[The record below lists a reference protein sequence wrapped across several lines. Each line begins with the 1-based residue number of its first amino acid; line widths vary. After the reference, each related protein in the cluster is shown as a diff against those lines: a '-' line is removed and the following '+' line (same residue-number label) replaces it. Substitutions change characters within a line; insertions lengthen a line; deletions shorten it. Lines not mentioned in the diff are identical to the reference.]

1 MNSYRPAFPGRSIF
15 AEGADRAHRSFR
27 SLANIGVLRAGRAQ
41 PLYLLTP
48 SGRFATFGGKCP
60 GCSIIRASLTVALMV
75 SLPRFGSLWAFGPSA
90 HRAHASLRATGHTL
104 PSGAPSGRFA
114 AFGGNSPQGWRF
126 PPVPG
131 GRGVC
136 APGRKHFLSF
146 WRKRPPQADFFD
158 KLRAGMYE
166 AFLLFLIKISCLS
179 AAWQETADTDA
190 LEMENPGFVF
200 RRVKDIYDYFKQM

>member
-1 MNSYRPAFPGRSIF
+1 MAPQKRPFLQRGPLRLSNNPFGEVWRTRRSSKVNSYRPAFPGRSIF

-27 SLANIGVLRAGRAQ
+27 S
-41 PLYLLTP
+41 P
-48 SGRFATFGGKCP
+48 
-60 GCSIIRASLTVALMV
+60 
-75 SLPRFGSLWAFGPSA
+75 
-90 HRAHASLRATGHTL
+90 
-104 PSGAPSGRFA
+104 PSGRFA

-158 KLRAGMYE
+158 KLNTPAWNRFPPGRLLMFPLPPPWESGRRAGF
-166 AFLLFLIKISCLS
+166 ARIRSFRKSPPRRAWPRS
-179 AAWQETADTDA
+179 TAAWARERG
-190 LEMENPGFVF
+190 PGPSAPGPRPAAG
-200 RRVKDIYDYFKQM
+200 RREAPAAP

>member
-1 MNSYRPAFPGRSIF
+1 MMQKHHSQLVEKVRLRRPFRLSNNPFGEVWRTRRSSKVNSYRPAFPGRSIF

-27 SLANIGVLRAGRAQ
+27 S
-41 PLYLLTP
+41 P
-48 SGRFATFGGKCP
+48 
-60 GCSIIRASLTVALMV
+60 
-75 SLPRFGSLWAFGPSA
+75 
-90 HRAHASLRATGHTL
+90 
-104 PSGAPSGRFA
+104 PSGRFA

-158 KLRAGMYE
+158 KLKQPLRGLLLAFGSFFRHERAVRGSR
-166 AFLLFLIKISCLS
+166 AVIRSASPSPAKPPFL
-179 AAWQETADTDA
+179 
-190 LEMENPGFVF
+190 P
-200 RRVKDIYDYFKQM
+200 